1 MATDKIIVR
10 AVIHPAIG
18 MARVGNSKE
27 PDGYFVGPEVVDE
40 PALGEGK
47 YKDKHGAL
55 KRQAARFHIYGLNAA
70 GEVVAEL
77 TADNADI
84 EWTVHL
90 ANKKAAW
97 YQFQLALDIPE
108 ASAPTTPPSARRNP
122 AVVGAD
128 RNKLVIDPGPR
139 SIKGRKTEGATYHFD
154 SGKFF
159 HLPVPLGELRT
170 DDKGCLLVFGGLGLA
185 QSLSGAPPETF
196 ANNDGWHDDVSDG
209 PVDAAVT
216 IGGKAILVEGAWVA
230 VGPPNYAPALK
241 TTRTLY
247 DLLSDLMIKWGY
259 LSASATVS
267 FQRHIRP
274 IFERL
279 SGLQWVNQGFASWF
293 GSGAPFNFDELLP
306 RLADKSAGN
315 SEFRARVYRQFRN
328 PQPGRRQLGD
338 SLWPQFY
345 GDALDSLGPASPQN
359 PDPSTA
365 VPNSLAALSEQQLE
379 WLRLWSRGRFDSDVA
394 KPPVTKLSDVPLPD
408 QPAALDEAALAYCL
422 ADAFHPGCE
431 LTWTMRI
438 SYLYS
443 GPFRIKRRAAGAPE
457 VDYGPVL
464 SPAVAVSLGGPL
476 DGLAAGDL
484 TKWMAVPWQTDTA
497 SCLSGYTFFNTSPS
511 LPTFWPARVPN
522 NVLREL
528 DFKDVMDTSKSE
540 AVRLEAFYR
549 RSDWFRGFPG
559 DGLKDIEQMINE
571 FHKLGVIEERA
582 GPKDL
587 PGVPSRLWVES
598 KPDLPEPGAAPVT
611 PPAPTPP
618 APVSLMATSF
628 AGRKLRQFGRYG
640 QTSE

>member
-1 MATDKIIVR
+1 MATDEEIVR

-18 MARVGNSKE
+18 IVRVGNSKE

-40 PALGEGK
+40 PTLAVGE
-47 YKDKHGAL
+47 YKDRYGAL
-55 KRQAARFHIYGLNAA
+55 KRQAARFHIYGLNSA

-77 TADNADI
+77 TSHNADI

-108 ASAPTTPPSARRNP
+108 ASASTTPPSARRNP
-122 AVVGAD
+122 SFVGVE
-128 RNKLVIDPGPR
+128 REKLIIDPGPR
-139 SIKGRKTEGATYHFD
+139 SITGRNTQGATYKFD
-154 SGKFF
+154 SGEFCG
-159 HLPVPLGELRT
+159 LPVPLGELRT
-170 DDKGCLLVFGGLGLA
+170 DDNGCLLVLGGMGLS
-185 QSLSGAPPETF
+185 QSLSGDAPQTF

-209 PVDAAVT
+209 PVDATVKISGT
-216 IGGKAILVEGAWVA
+216 AIPVEGAWVA

-241 TTRTLY
+241 TTRTMY
-247 DLLSDLMIKWGY
+247 DLLTDLMIKWGY
-259 LSASATVS
+259 LSAPTTVS
-267 FQRHIRP
+267 FQRHIKP

-293 GSGAPFNFDELLP
+293 GAGAPFNVEELLP
-306 RLADKSAGN
+306 RLADNSAGN
-315 SEFRARVYRQFRN
+315 SEFRMRVYRQFRN

-345 GDALDSLGPASPQN
+345 GDALDSLAPASPQN
-359 PDPSTA
+359 PDPGSA
-365 VPNSLAALSEQQLE
+365 VPNSLASLSEQQLE
-379 WLRLWSRGRFDSDVA
+379 WLRLWSRGRFESDVA
-394 KPPVTKLSDVPLPD
+394 NPPVMALSAVRLED

-431 LTWTMRI
+431 LTWIMRI

-443 GPFRIKRRAAGAPE
+443 GTFRIKRRDTSVKE
-457 VDYGPVL
+457 IDYGRVL

-476 DGLAAGDL
+476 DGIAAGDL

-522 NVLREL
+522 NVLRET
-528 DFKDVMDTSKSE
+528 DYEDVMDTSKSKS
-540 AVRLEAFYR
+540 VRTEAFYR

-559 DGLKDIEQMINE
+559 SGDKDIEQMIEE
-571 FHKLGVIEERA
+571 FHKLGVIEERP

-587 PGVPSRLWVES
+587 PGVPTRIWVES
-598 KPDLPEPGAAPVT
+598 KPELPEPMTTPVASPAQSSHAPMT
-611 PPAPTPP
+611 TN
-618 APVSLMATSF
+618 F